1 MLTILTNG
9 SLIMT
14 LDQGNCKNHER
25 SVAAP
30 HPALHWGTAEPRSL
44 CLVPCAAVRHSLSPC
59 VLPPG
64 CMGCASGLAAGVVAQ
79 VGEGGWRATDS
90 DSLAVLAHRTT
101 SRACS
106 IECLHLSVLWI
117 AIILPMEKRHIPKL
131 GRGWEPYSSMLAL
144 ALLCSTWKGSKS
156 WSNGP
161 GSWADRRQRCT
172 SCFFLNRE
180 PAISFASETVQ
191 SPSHKAFS
199 KIATGMS
206 GACRGACDAGFWKWW
221 DGWALRRDTV
231 LEVNRG
237 SNVLLCTP
245 ASNNLFSCWMLH
257 FSIIKT
263 LICRVLG
270 HGQILPRTNC

>member
-1 MLTILTNG
+1 MVPSSWPWIKVIAKIMRGLWLLPILLCTG
-9 SLIMT
+9 AQQSRGASAWFPVLQWDT
-14 LDQGNCKNHER
+14 VC
-25 SVAAP
+25 
-30 HPALHWGTAEPRSL
+30 HPVCFL
-44 CLVPCAAVRHSLSPC
+44 
-59 VLPPG
+59 
-64 CMGCASGLAAGVVAQ
+64 LAAWGVHQALLLEWWPRWE
-79 VGEGGWRATDS
+79 EGGWRATDS

-117 AIILPMEKRHIPKL
+117 AIILLMEKRHIPKL

-206 GACRGACDAGFWKWW
+206 GAWRGACDAGFWKWW